1 MDSAVRILRKFVG
14 STLLVSALLLL
25 FNLILL
31 GLLIFKETH
40 QEASP
45 EKVVREISS
54 ALQGSDG
61 KYSLNPKAAAL
72 LQQNRAWAMLLDA
85 GGKVTWSEQLP
96 PEVPQAYNIIEVAK
110 FSRYYL
116 LEYPVYMWEHPEGL
130 IVVGYPKYSY
140 EKYQLGYLT
149 DWLRSLPLRVLLL
162 LICNVVL
169 AVALSLFIGTRLIRN
184 IRPLINSIHA
194 LAKDKPVN
202 LETAGLFSDLS
213 ESINSASA
221 TLQTRSSQLKSRD
234 EARSN
239 WIAGISHDI
248 RTPLSMILGYASNLE
263 EQDNLTGEQRQQ
275 AAIIR
280 RQGEQLRSLVS
291 DLNLVSMLEYDM
303 QPLQLKPVR
312 LSALAR
318 TVVSDFINNGL
329 EERYSL
335 DLCNMDE
342 RLQVMGDE
350 KLLYRAVSNL
360 VQNSIRHNP
369 DGCRIEISIL
379 RSGEDSCFAL
389 SVSDNGQGVPA
400 EHLPELV
407 LLPYSG
413 KRTHPVRQGHGLGLP
428 MVARIAEAH
437 KGKLVLE
444 SPPGEGLSAVLK
456 LPAIPLPK

>member
-14 STLLVSALLLL
+14 STLLVSTLLLL

-31 GLLIFKETH
+31 GSLIFKETH

-45 EKVVREISS
+45 EKVVQEISS

-61 KYSLNPKAAAL
+61 EYSLDPKAAAL
-72 LQQNRAWAMLLDA
+72 LQLNRAWAMLLDA
-85 GGKVTWSEQLP
+85 NGKVTWSEQLP
-96 PEVPQAYNIIEVAK
+96 PEIPRAYNIVEVAK

-116 LEYPVYMWEHPEGL
+116 LEYPVYIWEHPEEGL
-130 IVVGYPKYSY
+130 LVVGYPKYSY
-140 EKYQLGYLT
+140 EKYQLEYLT

-162 LICNVVL
+162 LVCNVVL
-169 AVALSLFIGTRLIRN
+169 AVALSLFIGTRLIRS

-202 LETAGLFSDLS
+202 LETAGIFSDLS

-221 TLQTRSSQLKSRD
+221 TLQTRNTQLKSRD

-263 EQDNLTGEQRQQ
+263 EQDNLRGEQKRQ

-318 TVVSDFINNGL
+318 TVVSDTINNGL

-335 DLCNMDE
+335 DLCIMDE

-369 DGCRIEISIL
+369 DGRRITVTVS
-379 RSGEDSCFAL
+379 RSPNPKEPECCL
-389 SVSDNGQGVPA
+389 SVSDDGPGVPS
-400 EHLPELV
+400 ELLPELI

-413 KRTHPVRQGHGLGLP
+413 KRTRPVRQGHGLGLP

-444 SPPGEGLSAVLK
+444 SNTGYGLRATLQIPPLA
-456 LPAIPLPK
+456 

>member
-1 MDSAVRILRKFVG
+1 
-14 STLLVSALLLL
+14 
-25 FNLILL
+25 
-31 GLLIFKETH
+31 
-40 QEASP
+40 
-45 EKVVREISS
+45 
-54 ALQGSDG
+54 
-61 KYSLNPKAAAL
+61 
-72 LQQNRAWAMLLDA
+72 MLLDT
-85 GGKVTWSEQLP
+85 GGKVIWSEQLP
-96 PEVPQAYNIIEVAK
+96 PEIPRAYNIVEVAK

-116 LEYPVYMWEHPEGL
+116 LEYPVYLWEHPEGL
-130 IVVGYPKYSY
+130 LVVGYPKYSY

-162 LICNVVL
+162 LACNVVL
-169 AVALSLFIGTRLIRN
+169 AVALSLFIGTRLIRR

-194 LAKDKPVN
+194 LAKDKPVQ
-202 LETAGLFSDLS
+202 LQTAGLFSDLS

-318 TVVSDFINNGL
+318 TVVSDFMNNGL

-335 DLCNMDE
+335 DLCIMDE
-342 RLQVMGDE
+342 RLQVTGDE

-369 DGCRIEISIL
+369 DGSRITVTV
-379 RSGEDSCFAL
+379 SCSPNPKEPECCL
-389 SVSDNGQGVPA
+389 SVSDDGTGVPP
-400 EHLPELV
+400 ELLPELV

-413 KRTHPVRQGHGLGLP
+413 KRTRPVRQGHGLGLP

-444 SPPGEGLSAVLK
+444 SPPGKGYVRLCTCRLYLCLSRNQA
-456 LPAIPLPK
+456 PATKSSDPPITGESLLVSF